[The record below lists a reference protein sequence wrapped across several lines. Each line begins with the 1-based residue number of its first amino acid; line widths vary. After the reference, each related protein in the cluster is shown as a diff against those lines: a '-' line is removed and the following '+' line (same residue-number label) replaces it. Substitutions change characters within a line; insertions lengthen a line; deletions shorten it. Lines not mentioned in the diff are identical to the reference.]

1 MNKQETMG
9 YKIVNTESPEK
20 EKDAEQQILNALSHE
35 YGLSVLKFL
44 KEPEKGIS
52 SKNLIVS
59 SEDGSSYFIKCFKK
73 ADTERVN
80 ISENAACFIGENSD
94 LPVVLPLKNKEGGSH
109 VVVDGQTYSIFPNMP
124 HVQYS
129 PESASEWVELSSRL
143 GQFLGKIHLV
153 SQEAEIP
160 ETIEMISRWTPDDP
174 KEAIAKYEKIKSI
187 IERKTATDEYDKKA
201 LEFIQLKTDLIAQNE
216 FTEREQ
222 QPLVVCHGDYHKDNL
237 LLNERGE
244 IIGICDW
251 DISGKAN
258 PYVEFIRSF
267 SMCVIRRDFEH
278 LQDKKEMA
286 KAFLDGY
293 RDNCGFVFDI
303 EELKLSIES
312 WYQKLLTSPW
322 PLTDHYYQLS
332 DGSKTDNVLFSEYK
346 KVTFLR
352 DRRNELAKLIESC
365 M

>member
-9 YKIVNTESPEK
+9 YKIANAENLEK
-20 EKDAEQQILNALSHE
+20 ENNAEQQTLNALSNE
-35 YGLSVLKFL
+35 YGLSTLKFL

-73 ADTERVN
+73 ADAERVN
-80 ISENAACFIGENSD
+80 VSENAVCFIGENSD
-94 LPVVLPLKNKEGGSH
+94 LPVVLPLKNKEGGLH
-109 VVVDGQTYSIFPNMP
+109 VVIDGKTYSIFPNMP

-129 PESASEWVELSSRL
+129 PESVSEWTTLSKKL

-153 SQEAEIP
+153 SQLAVIP

-187 IERKTATDEYDKKA
+187 IERKTATDEYDQKA

-216 FTEREQ
+216 FIKREQ

-237 LLNERGE
+237 LLNEQGE
-244 IIGICDW
+244 ITGICDW

-258 PYVEFIRSF
+258 PYVEFVRSF

-293 RDNCGFVFDI
+293 KSNCGFVFDI
-303 EELKLSIES
+303 EELKYAIES
-312 WYQKLLTSPW
+312 WYQKLLTAPW
-322 PLTDHYYQLS
+322 PLPDHYYSLS
-332 DGSKTDNVLFSEYK
+332 DANKTDNILYSEYN
-346 KVTFLR
+346 KVIFLR
-352 DRRNELAKLIESC
+352 DRRAELAELIESC